1 MEVRYSVTPFDEKQA
16 QRLLEAGASD
26 LVLGIERLTLRSPG
40 YFSREEMRNITAQAH
55 GAEATVTVRCNALL
69 DEGGVG
75 LFRKELS
82 FLEEIGVDRLLLLD
96 MGAIHI
102 WRTSGCRIPFY
113 VDGETV
119 LTSAEQCR
127 FFTRIGAQ
135 GAILSRELTEKEIS
149 RIKEGCDANI
159 MVQAFGHTC
168 LHHSKRKLLTIHGT
182 NSKTRIRE
190 AKTGKSYPVEENAM
204 GTHVYS
210 AEVLLLDDRRFEE
223 LGIEELLL
231 DGNAMDREEYEYLI
245 CKILRHE
252 LLAEDLQT
260 SGMDFGTGFF
270 GREETVR

>member
-1 MEVRYSVTPFDEKQA
+1 MSIQYSVTPFDEKQA
-16 QRLLEAGASD
+16 LRLLAAGASD
-26 LVLGIERLTLRSPG
+26 LILGIERLTLRSPG
-40 YFSREEMRNITAQAH
+40 WFSKEEMRNITAQAH
-55 GAEATVTVRCNALL
+55 AAGATVTARCNGLL
-69 DEGGVG
+69 DEEGIG
-75 LFRKELS
+75 LFRKELP

-127 FFTRIGAQ
+127 FFERIGAK

-149 RIKEGCDANI
+149 SVKEECDASI
-159 MVQAFGHTC
+159 MIQTFGHTC

-182 NSKTRIRE
+182 KSKTSIRE
-190 AKTGKSYPVEENAM
+190 AKTGKSYPVEENAT

-210 AEVLLLDDRRFEE
+210 AEALLLDERRLEE

-245 CKILRHE
+245 CKMLRQESIL
-252 LLAEDLQT
+252 EDLQA
-260 SGMDFGTGFF
+260 SKLEFGTGFF